1 MLIGFLL
8 FVFSYVESLHFQI
21 VMKLKISNCDKNQFV
36 IKLKLLTAQL
46 VRKIQIVT
54 KLNNLKND
62 NLYCDKT

>member
-21 VMKLKISNCDKNQFV
+21 VMKLKISNCDKTQFV

-46 VRKIQIVT
+46 VRKIHIVT
-54 KLNNLKND
+54 KLKNSNYD